1 MSDVELLPLTE
12 DHLEMVREWRNSVE
26 VNNYMYTE
34 VNATPP
40 QQIKWFKYID
50 GSDKYKYWVVYYEHK
65 PLGVVNLADIDYQMR
80 QCSWAFYLGDTSIRG
95 QGIGSKIEY
104 NVITHVFDEMD
115 LNKLNCEVFVTNDG
129 VIRMHEKFGFR
140 REAYYRDHC
149 YKNNNYYDVVGLG
162 LLRRD
167 WQKIEPF
174 MRKKLY
180 GSG

>member
-65 PLGVVNLADIDYQMR
+65 PLGVVNLADFDYQMR
-80 QCSWAFYLGDTSIRG
+80 HWQSHQYSNIFRAQRIAIYPRLEPKALPDHQVKYLLS
-95 QGIGSKIEY
+95 
-104 NVITHVFDEMD
+104 
-115 LNKLNCEVFVTNDG
+115 
-129 VIRMHEKFGFR
+129 
-140 REAYYRDHC
+140 
-149 YKNNNYYDVVGLG
+149 
-162 LLRRD
+162 
-167 WQKIEPF
+167 
-174 MRKKLY
+174 
-180 GSG
+180 